1 MSKKNTGA
9 LAGILTAALLL
20 ALLLAPLLTGV
31 AAAAEIEGK
40 IKSVDSA
47 RRSITLENGTLLVIS
62 PSAVVDDHR
71 LLQPGAE
78 IRASFE
84 ERDGQKVVTKLES
97 AR

>member
-1 MSKKNTGA
+1 MTNTIAGA
-9 LAGILTAALLL
+9 LAGILMGTMLL
-20 ALLLAPLLTGV
+20 AGV

-40 IKSVDSA
+40 IKSVDPTT
-47 RRSITLENGTLLVIS
+47 RSITLENGTQLVI
-62 PSAVVDDHR
+62 PTEAVVEDHR

-84 ERDGQKVVTKLES
+84 EKDGQKVVLKLEP

>member
-1 MSKKNTGA
+1 MRNTIAGA
-9 LAGILTAALLL
+9 LAGILMGTMLL
-20 ALLLAPLLTGV
+20 AGV

-40 IKSVDSA
+40 IKSVDPTT
-47 RRSITLENGTLLVIS
+47 RSITLENGTQLVI
-62 PSAVVDDHR
+62 PTEAVVEDHR

-84 ERDGQKVVTKLES
+84 EKDGQKVVLKLEP

>member
-1 MSKKNTGA
+1 MTNTIVGA
-9 LAGILTAALLL
+9 LAGILMGTMLL
-20 ALLLAPLLTGV
+20 AGV

-40 IKSVDSA
+40 IKSVDPTT
-47 RRSITLENGTLLVIS
+47 RSITLENGTQLVI
-62 PSAVVDDHR
+62 PTEAVVEDHR

-84 ERDGQKVVTKLES
+84 EKDGQKVVLKLEP

>member
-1 MSKKNTGA
+1 MTKTIAGA
-9 LAGILTAALLL
+9 LAGILMGTMLL
-20 ALLLAPLLTGV
+20 AGV

-40 IKSVDSA
+40 IKSVDPTT
-47 RRSITLENGTLLVIS
+47 RSITLENGTQLVI
-62 PSAVVDDHR
+62 PTEAVVEDHR

-84 ERDGQKVVTKLES
+84 EKDGQKVVLKLEP